1 MNRRILRCA
10 GLVAGL
16 VAIPCAVVVTAASPA
31 AAFSQYCGE
40 GQIGIYHGGYP
51 PGTEDT
57 GHPEWGSAYE
67 SWGGKGAIDAAK
79 AAALAIDRASAFVE
93 WGKKLHEA
101 LIEDELTATQ
111 ELAYSVASLVLKIGG
126 VAAEASVQQAEQAA
140 NEMDACAAVFN
151 GDLVDVLYVA
161 RLEEELGQLDPAN
174 GPVKVPSNVFLLP
187 DDGSP
192 EWTSDTTKYADR
204 NNHGDLTIP
213 YVDGAI
219 DNEYVGAAVIVR
231 NLIAHMEAHGM
242 NTGGGT
248 VWVPG
253 VGLVHQDGAKD
264 LWWDGMRLLED
275 GRVRLAYAKFAE
287 AYRTAVT
294 THTTS

>member
-1 MNRRILRCA
+1 MNRHIARCA
-10 GLVAGL
+10 GAVAGL
-16 VAIPCAVVVTAASPA
+16 LTIPCVVVATANPA

-57 GHPEWGSAYE
+57 GHPEFGSPLE

-79 AAALAIDRASAFVE
+79 AAALAIDRASAFTE
-93 WGKKLHEA
+93 WSEKLYEA
-101 LIEDELTATQ
+101 LEDPGSKTVKLGFAIAN
-111 ELAYSVASLVLKIGG
+111 LALKIGG
-126 VAAEASVQQAEQAA
+126 VAAEASVQQAEQAS
-140 NEMDACAAVFN
+140 NEMDNCAAVFN

-161 RLEEELGQLDPAN
+161 RLEEELGGLDPAN
-174 GPVKVPSNVFLLP
+174 GPIKTPSDVFLLP
-187 DDGSP
+187 DDGAP
-192 EWTSDTTKYADR
+192 EWTSDTTKYADL

-219 DNEYVGAAVIVR
+219 DNEYVGAAVVVR

-287 AYRTAVT
+287 AYQTAVT
-294 THTTS
+294 THTSS